1 MLIGKLV
8 FSFFVINNLDYECYI
23 LMLNQINY
31 CILVYSMIKVL
42 YSMYADTIIVGS
54 YIATQ
59 DVYDAL
65 KRNKLLKDDSAHIIF
80 LLS

>member
-1 MLIGKLV
+1 MYFGL
-8 FSFFVINNLDYECYI
+8 FYDYC
-23 LMLNQINY
+23 
-31 CILVYSMIKVL
+31 KVL
-42 YSMYADTIIVGS
+42 YSMYADTILVGS